1 MTLRIGGFTSK
12 LTEFF
17 KERQNENVDNSNAS
31 SSLFDLVK
39 NGETSSM
46 SVDDL
51 LSMDVKNGQFVT
63 GDKNS
68 KNVESNQNDLTSI
81 INSYLKEEE
90 VIKAL
95 DKDNSGNLSKN
106 ELTSFLNTIKGND
119 KNLEDI
125 SISDIYEASKQ
136 IDEGKFELEDD
147 LEVEKESEASE
158 NKETKETEGTKSSE
172 NGSTESASGN
182 GSNGGGGTGG
192 VGGSG
197 IGGSIN
203 GSQYDLQAEGNY
215 KGMEEPELNSKM
227 SDAEN
232 GIKEGQEALNAVLNG
247 TNEAVAQAKQNIDDA
262 YNSYQEELKVLNET
276 MAKELD
282 EIKKA
287 ADEKEQQLNEKKM
300 EVCEQNNTVNECKS
314 NYESAVSTRQS
325 LESTLSSL
333 QSALSGAEEEDKD
346 AIEAQIAS
354 VEAQLEAAKA
364 KEEETKTKL
373 DEAKTKLET
382 LKQQQTTLQTEKTT
396 IDQQEMAKNQEIAM
410 EYPQLA
416 EKQTAYN
423 EAKTAYDSVKATEE
437 SEANKLIDHNQN
449 IKNNIQA
456 EFTRRDNEDKE
467 KENTTSIKGAYD
479 EDLGQK
485 IAEFA
490 KNTLGST
497 GLCLA
502 GVHNT
507 LTKALGIKGLSL
519 PFGSAYMAADFLRG
533 DKEGYESVAQ
543 HFKEVKMPLDSNL
556 PVGSIIVWDKG
567 GNSSVSNL
575 GKQHG
580 HISIYLGTDANG
592 NLKESSD
599 HIGNVN
605 TNRGTKYTVFIPV

>member
-1 MTLRIGGFTSK
+1 MTLRISGFTSK
-12 LTEFF
+12 ITEFF
-17 KERQNENVDNSNAS
+17 KDIQDKDVKKTDGSA
-31 SSLFDLVK
+31 SLFDLVK
-39 NGETSSM
+39 SGDESSM

-51 LSMDVKNGQFVT
+51 LSMDVKDGNFVSS
-63 GDKNS
+63 DKKGKDGND
-68 KNVESNQNDLTSI
+68 KTDLTSV
-81 INSYLKEEE
+81 INNYLKEEE

-95 DKDNSGNLSKN
+95 DTDNSGNLSKN

-136 IDEGKFELEDD
+136 IDKGEFELAEGT
-147 LEVEKESEASE
+147 EEAGE
-158 NKETKETEGTKSSE
+158 ETAAGEETKEGGNTEETK
-172 NGSTESASGN
+172 GSESAQESSN
-182 GSNGGGGTGG
+182 GSNGGTTGGMNGGTL
-192 VGGSG
+192 
-197 IGGSIN
+197 GGSIN
-203 GSQYDLQAEGNY
+203 GSQFDLQAEGNY
-215 KGMEEPELNSKM
+215 ASMTEAELNSEM
-227 SDAEN
+227 SDAET

-247 TNEAVAQAKQNIDDA
+247 TNEAVAQAQQNIDNA
-262 YNSYQEELKVLNET
+262 YNSYQEELKLLNET

-287 ADEKEQQLNEKKM
+287 ADEKEQQLNTKKM
-300 EVCEQNNTVNECKS
+300 QVSEQNTKVNECKA
-314 NYESAVSTRQS
+314 NYESAVATRQS
-325 LESTLSSL
+325 LEATLASL
-333 QSALSGAEEEDKD
+333 QSAASSADEEEAA
-346 AIEAQIAS
+346 AIEAQIAA
-354 VEAQLEAAKA
+354 VEAQLEAAKQ
-364 KEEETKTKL
+364 KEQETKQKL
-373 DEAKTKLET
+373 EEAKTKLEQY
-382 LKQQQTTLQTEKTT
+382 KQEQTNLETEKTT

-423 EAKTAYDSVKATEE
+423 DAKNAYNSVKASEE
-437 SEANKLIDHNQN
+437 SEANKLIDHNQS
-449 IKNNIQA
+449 IKNNVQT
-456 EFTRRDNEDKE
+456 ELTTRKNKETE
-467 KENTTSIKGAYD
+467 KENTTSLKGAYD

-567 GNSSVSNL
+567 GNSSVSAA

-580 HISIYLGTDANG
+580 HISVYLGTDANG

-599 HIGNVN
+599 HIQNMN
-605 TNRGTKYTVFIPV
+605 TNRGVEYTVFIPV

>member
-1 MTLRIGGFTSK
+1 MTLRIGGFTSR

-17 KERQNENVDNSNAS
+17 KERLDGNTENTGTSA
-31 SSLFDLVK
+31 SLFDLVK
-39 NGETSSM
+39 SGETSSM

-51 LSMDVKNGQFVT
+51 LSMEIKDGNFVKSNKTDEDGN
-63 GDKNS
+63 DKS
-68 KNVESNQNDLTSI
+68 DLTSI
-81 INSYLKEEE
+81 LNSYLKEEE

-95 DKDNSGNLSKN
+95 DTDKSGNLSKN

-125 SISDIYEASKQ
+125 SVSDIYEASKQ
-136 IDEGKFELEDD
+136 INGGKFEITEDT
-147 LEVEKESEASE
+147 EIKEDSETAE
-158 NKETKETEGTKSSE
+158 NNETKEAEGAETAGSE
-172 NGSTESASGN
+172 EAQSAQNG
-182 GSNGGGGTGG
+182 GSNGGGSTGG
-192 VGGSG
+192 VSGGGLSG
-197 IGGSIN
+197 NAN
-203 GSQYDLQAEGNY
+203 GSQFALQAEGNY
-215 KGMEEPELNSKM
+215 ESMTEEQLNAEM
-227 SDAEN
+227 SDADA
-232 GIKEGQEALNAVLNG
+232 GLQEGQEALNAVFNG
-247 TNEAVAQAKQNIDDA
+247 TNEAVAQAQQNIDNA

-282 EIKKA
+282 EIKRA
-287 ADEKEQQLNEKKM
+287 ADEKEQQLNTKKM
-300 EVCEQNNTVNECKS
+300 EVAEQNNTVNECQS

-333 QSALSGAEEEDKD
+333 QSALSGAEEEEAA
-346 AIEAQIAS
+346 AIEAQIAA

-364 KEEETKTKL
+364 KEQETKTKL

-382 LKQQQTTLQTEKTT
+382 LKQQQTTLETEKTN
-396 IDQQEMAKNQEIAM
+396 IDQQETAKNQEIAM

-423 EAKTAYDSVKATEE
+423 EAKTAYDSVKAAEE
-437 SEANKLIDHNQN
+437 SEANKLIDHNQK
-449 IKNNIQA
+449 IKNNVQA
-456 EFTRRDNEDKE
+456 ELTTRKNEDKE

-479 EDLGQK
+479 EALGQK

-507 LTKALGIKGLSL
+507 ITKALGIKGLSL

-567 GNSSVSNL
+567 GNSSVSAA

-580 HISIYLGTDANG
+580 HISVYLGTDANG

-599 HIGNVN
+599 HIQNMN
-605 TNRGTKYTVFIPV
+605 TNRGVEYTVFIPV